1 MTRPSRNRPGS
12 SELLNGDDIW
22 RKCDRGKSDDAYTWL
37 ELGRHPGLRLR
48 CGGHPPQLDR
58 SGAESAC
65 GCSNYTLK
73 STEASKIPV
82 FRVHSTVRTFGT
94 LRGLIQWS
102 ADEFA
107 PQSASGFVVP
117 SPSRSCITA
126 TPRSRCFGRRSFSAA
141 ASARSVSSIGA
152 LSSPAGSC
160 ETNARFQQNLS
171 LQHRPWTSE
180 AGRLLPDRF
189 WRYIPAFLVASKMV
203 NRRAALPHCQES
215 RSSDRALP

>member
-48 CGGHPPQLDR
+48 CGGHHPQLDR

-65 GCSNYTLK
+65 GCPNYTLK
-73 STEASKIPV
+73 PGVCPPVSVRFRGAVAEPFLHYRDAQVAS
-82 FRVHSTVRTFGT
+82 
-94 LRGLIQWS
+94 
-102 ADEFA
+102 
-107 PQSASGFVVP
+107 
-117 SPSRSCITA
+117 
-126 TPRSRCFGRRSFSAA
+126 FGRRSLSAA
-141 ASARSVSSIGA
+141 ASARSISSIGA

-180 AGRLLPDRF
+180 AGRQLPEARGTLPP
-189 WRYIPAFLVASKMV
+189 IELSLITSAFVAT
-203 NRRAALPHCQES
+203 RHCG
-215 RSSDRALP
+215 AI